1 MRAWNHISTWHGK
14 RHFDKDILS
23 LWAKDFLI
31 EGVLSCG
38 RFLHQRRSGTSRVSK
53 YVPLCWNVPVLQV
66 PSAITSAAPKG
77 LLVKRF
83 TKMKCLCWNVS
94 CQNVRCWNVPKPS
107 LDPSDKVNINN
118 LSDLIGNLETSMS
131 IITSTSFLTM
141 LASNTSKAC
150 ICVSIFVCI
159 DANVHSL

>member
-1 MRAWNHISTWHGK
+1 M
-14 RHFDKDILS
+14 
-23 LWAKDFLI
+23 
-31 EGVLSCG
+31 GVLSCG
-38 RFLHQRRSGTSRVSK
+38 RFCPKDVLTH
-53 YVPLCWNVPVLQV
+53 PLCQNMYACAEMSQYCKAPVH
-66 PSAITSAAPKG
+66 SAITSAGPKG
-77 LLVKRF
+77 LLVKRS
-83 TKMKCLCWNVS
+83 TKMKCLCRNIS

-118 LSDLIGNLETSMS
+118 LIGNLESSMS

-159 DANVHSL
+159 DANVHSLTLYIFCSSKYVSQSKLRPVSGTVFQQKM